1 MSFAVTAIVGG
12 GMALAGASVGTAALV
27 GIAAGAAYN
36 MNEQQKKANQLQE
49 QAQNQA
55 VAQAKQQATAVENQ
69 AQVDAANRVKNT
81 KTANAADVL
90 SRQQG
95 GSAGAGAGTM
105 LTGPQGIDMSSLAL
119 SKNTLLGM

>member
-12 GMALAGASVGTAALV
+12 GAIAAGVSLGTAAAI
-27 GIAAGAAYN
+27 GIGAAAAYN

-55 VAQAKQQATAVENQ
+55 VKQAQQQATAVENQ
-69 AQVDAANRVKNT
+69 AQVEAANRVKNT

-95 GSAGAGAGTM
+95 IAGGAGAGTM